1 MFWTLL
7 LTLLA
12 GASDA
17 AHLRSLQME
26 LADSPE
32 PIAAVAEAPQ
42 VSLAVSPEPIAAVA
56 EAPQVSLAASPE
68 PIAAVAEAPEVS
80 LSSPSPPIGEA
91 TATQGSKQIDVWA
104 AALAKKTTDQ
114 ALLTMFYISGQ
125 LKQVS
130 STALVFTYNDR

>member
-1 MFWTLL
+1 MMFWTLL

-32 PIAAVAEAPQ
+32 P
-42 VSLAVSPEPIAAVA
+42 LAAVA
-56 EAPQVSLAASPE
+56 EAPQVSLAASQE
-68 PIAAVAEAPEVS
+68 PIAAAAEAPQVS

-130 STALVFTYNDR
+130 STAVVFTYNDR

>member
-1 MFWTLL
+1 MMFWTLL

-32 PIAAVAEAPQ
+32 PLAAVAEAPQ
-42 VSLAVSPEPIAAVA
+42 
-56 EAPQVSLAASPE
+56 
-68 PIAAVAEAPEVS
+68 VS

-130 STALVFTYNDR
+130 STAVVFTYNDR

>member
-1 MFWTLL
+1 MMFWTLL

-42 VSLAVSPEPIAAVA
+42 VSLAASPEPIAAAA
-56 EAPQVSLAASPE
+56 EAPQVSLSP
-68 PIAAVAEAPEVS
+68 
-80 LSSPSPPIGEA
+80 PSPPIGEA